1 MHVLLLGASGLL
13 SGAAARAFLAAGADV
28 TALSR
33 GQRPVPAG
41 VSALVADRADAEAMR
56 AALRGRTFDFTV
68 DFLAYDASQVEA
80 LFHEPIAALGRY
92 VMISTGQVYLVTDS
106 PQPPFAEEAA
116 DRPLSPEPAVGTR
129 DHDEWSYGLGK
140 RRAEAA
146 LMRLR
151 RSHGV
156 RSLALRLPVVQG
168 AEDHSRR
175 LWAYLERMLDG
186 GPLLLPDGGEQRVRF
201 VWAEDV
207 ARALVALAQ
216 RGEWPAERALNL
228 AQPDEPTL
236 REFLAVAAGVLGVSP
251 RFVGVP
257 SERLLQAGLTAV
269 SPYSGRW
276 CSRPDPWRAA
286 ALLGAPCTAST
297 SYLPQV
303 VLAQRTAGGPS
314 HPGYAQRQQELAL
327 AQRG

>member
-1 MHVLLLGASGLL
+1 MHILLIGASGLL
-13 SGAAARAFLAAGADV
+13 SGATARAFLGAGADV

-33 GQRPVPAG
+33 GRRPLPPG
-41 VSALVADRADAEAMR
+41 VRPLIADREDAEALR

-68 DFLAYDASQVEA
+68 DFLAYDAPHVEA

-92 VMISTGQVYLVTDS
+92 VMISTGQVYLVTEH

-116 DRPLSPEPAVGTR
+116 DRPLMAEPEPGTR
-129 DHDEWSYGLGK
+129 DHEEWSYGMGK
-140 RRAEAA
+140 RRAEVA
-146 LMRLR
+146 LMGLR

-168 AEDHSRR
+168 VEDDSRR

-186 GPLLLPDGGEQRVRF
+186 GPVLLPDGGEHRVRF
-201 VWAEDV
+201 VWNEDV
-207 ARALVALAQ
+207 ARSLVQLAQ
-216 RGEWPAERALNL
+216 RTDWPSERALNL

-236 REFLAVAAGVLGVSP
+236 REFLTTAARALGVTPRFIAVAGEQLRAAGFG
-251 RFVGVP
+251 
-257 SERLLQAGLTAV
+257 AAI

-286 ALLGAPCTAST
+286 ALFGAPCTASEV
-297 SYLPQV
+297 YLPEV
-303 VLAQRTAGGPS
+303 VRAQRERGGPS
-314 HPGYAQRQQELAL
+314 HLGYAQRQSELAL
-327 AQRG
+327 PLA